1 MSRLA
6 KQLNLPPAPS
16 GLSPIRRYRTLGFP
30 YRAPST
36 PRGVAPAPKIINRGA
51 DYDATWARKYPA
63 RLARAAIVEGP
74 AIFAANHHSHLDT
87 PLLLTSIPE
96 PWRHQILVGA
106 AADYFFGT
114 RSTSALSS

>member
-1 MSRLA
+1 MRLA
-6 KQLNLPPAPS
+6 VS
-16 GLSPIRRYRTLGFP
+16 GLAAPDRRGQ
-30 YRAPST
+30 
-36 PRGVAPAPKIINRGA
+36 
-51 DYDATWARKYPA
+51 D
-63 RLARAAIVEGP
+63 RLASLQGP

-114 RSTSALSS
+114 RFTSALSFVGDRRDSD